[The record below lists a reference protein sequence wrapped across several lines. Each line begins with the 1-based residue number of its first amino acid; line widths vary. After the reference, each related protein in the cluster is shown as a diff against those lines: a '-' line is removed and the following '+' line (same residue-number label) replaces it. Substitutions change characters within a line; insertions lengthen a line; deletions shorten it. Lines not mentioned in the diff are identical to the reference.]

1 MNWISL
7 ALLAAI
13 AAGAQSSTEKA
24 QALNDQGNRL
34 AQENEM
40 ASAISAYRES
50 VDIWRSLGPSYEAHV
65 AGTLVN
71 LGVSVAASGNRPAAA
86 KIYEEAL
93 VLHRRTLGNQNHRT
107 ITNMNLLATTWL
119 MIGVRDRAEALLQ
132 ETLAIEREFYP
143 ADIQTSRTL
152 QAISN
157 YLVRDVRPREAL
169 PLAEEAL
176 AITLKAV
183 GEENLD
189 AALAYTSVAE
199 AHRCSHNFDRA
210 LPLFHKARALYEK
223 FLGPEHPRVATL
235 LSQEGLIL
243 MQENKL
249 SLAGQLMVQAVTL
262 LHKSCPD
269 CLVELAIAENNLGLL
284 RLKQKRY
291 LDADSALS
299 DAVAL
304 REKFE
309 TRPGPELADSLQSL
323 AIARQNLHLFDDAA
337 RLNSRARQIL
347 SFR

>member
-7 ALLAAI
+7 ALLTAI
-13 AAGAQSSTEKA
+13 AAGAQSPTEKA

-152 QAISN
+152 RGDLQLPGARRTASRGATARRRGSRH
-157 YLVRDVRPREAL
+157 YPQSRGRREPRCRTRLYQRRRSPSML
-169 PLAEEAL
+169 P
-176 AITLKAV
+176 
-183 GEENLD
+183 
-189 AALAYTSVAE
+189 
-199 AHRCSHNFDRA
+199 
-210 LPLFHKARALYEK
+210 
-223 FLGPEHPRVATL
+223 
-235 LSQEGLIL
+235 
-243 MQENKL
+243 
-249 SLAGQLMVQAVTL
+249 QL
-262 LHKSCPD
+262 
-269 CLVELAIAENNLGLL
+269 
-284 RLKQKRY
+284 
-291 LDADSALS
+291 
-299 DAVAL
+299 
-304 REKFE
+304 
-309 TRPGPELADSLQSL
+309 RPGPPALPQGP
-323 AIARQNLHLFDDAA
+323 
-337 RLNSRARQIL
+337 RAL
-347 SFR
+347 